1 MIEKMKFLSITG
13 PKDDIDRVVERYLSK
28 YEIQLENALSEL
40 KTVANLRPYLEIN
53 PYKAELQTAAALMGE
68 IQGAVDVHDVQEG
81 KATGALKGAESQEMS
96 IRQADQTGLSV
107 EDAVNTIHSLD
118 EQIKILRTEKDALET
133 QVHSIEESM
142 DRVIPF
148 ADLNYDLK
156 DIMHFQYIKFRFG
169 RMTHEYY
176 NKFMDYVYDTIDTV
190 VHKCQ
195 EDADYVWLVYFVPE
209 PLCDKIDAIYASL
222 HFERFF
228 LPDEYEGTPVDAT
241 HELEHQLADLDEKMR
256 HVDEEIRGA
265 LEAHTE
271 DLRAAYQKLETYSKN
286 FDVRKLAACT
296 KDKDHTF
303 YILCGWM
310 SETDAK
316 AFRKELEQ
324 DDKTFCFVEE
334 DHDNI
339 ISRPPTK
346 LKNPGLFRPFEMFIR
361 MYGLP
366 SYEEI
371 DPTIILGLTY
381 AFLFGFMFG
390 DAGQGLCLMLGG
402 YLLYRAKKMNLA
414 AIISCCGFFS
424 TIFGFLFGSVFGFE
438 NIIKPLWLR
447 PKTAMTN
454 LPFVGNLNT
463 VFIVAIAMGM
473 GIVLMTMVLNVINS
487 LRSHDTEK
495 AFFDTNGIAGIVFY
509 GALAVTIILYMSGHV
524 LPATAVLV
532 VMFVIPLLVI
542 FFKEPLTALA
552 EKHAKIMPEEKGM
565 FFVQGVFELF
575 EVCLSYFSNTLS
587 FVRVGAFAV
596 SHAAMMEVVLML
608 AGAEAGTP
616 NWLVVVLGNLF
627 VCGMEGLIVGI
638 QVLRLEYYELF
649 SRFYRGT
656 GREFKPYGKQN

>member
-81 KATGALKGAESQEMS
+81 KAAGASKRVESQEMS
-96 IRQADQTGLSV
+96 IRQANQTGLSV

-241 HELEHQLADLDEKMR
+241 HELEHQLADLNEKMR

-271 DLRAAYQKLETYSKN
+271 DLRATYQKLETYSKN

-361 MYGLP
+361 MYGFP

-495 AFFDTNGIAGIVFY
+495 AFFDTNGIAGIV
-509 GALAVTIILYMSGHV
+509 
-524 LPATAVLV
+524 
-532 VMFVIPLLVI
+532 
-542 FFKEPLTALA
+542 
-552 EKHAKIMPEEKGM
+552 
-565 FFVQGVFELF
+565 
-575 EVCLSYFSNTLS
+575 
-587 FVRVGAFAV
+587 
-596 SHAAMMEVVLML
+596 
-608 AGAEAGTP
+608 
-616 NWLVVVLGNLF
+616 
-627 VCGMEGLIVGI
+627 
-638 QVLRLEYYELF
+638 
-649 SRFYRGT
+649 
-656 GREFKPYGKQN
+656 